1 MAATYT
7 NWLPREPSNQDG
19 DEDCVHK
26 YVNDIVRGWNDFSCD
41 EEWNPYGEVGIH
53 ALCMMKYKQIHVDK
67 IKVDFINSINL
78 SSQ

>member
-26 YVNDIVRGWNDFSCD
+26 YVNDKLRGWNDCSCD
-41 EEWNPYGEVGIH
+41 KEWSGYGEVGIH
-53 ALCMMKYKQIHVDK
+53 ALCMIKYK
-67 IKVDFINSINL
+67 
-78 SSQ
+78 